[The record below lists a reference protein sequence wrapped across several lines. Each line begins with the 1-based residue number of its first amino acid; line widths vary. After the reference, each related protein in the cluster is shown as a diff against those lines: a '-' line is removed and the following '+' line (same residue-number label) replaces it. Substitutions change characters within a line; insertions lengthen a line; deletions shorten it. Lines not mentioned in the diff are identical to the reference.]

1 MVRLDERHNN
11 VSMDINSNVKRLI
24 KEFVSYI
31 KQNYGEVIAEEYDD
45 IRTDYD
51 YITACIQLASQAVI
65 EKNLGSIDLYVT
77 DFNVEIRNRSLE
89 LPIVIIVQ
97 NGDNNTISGGFST
110 DENEEQPEIVIY
122 INANNVSITDIEQ
135 GRNVVMNLIKTFSH
149 EIAHCYQY
157 ISKQNYVKGEA
168 SSSNVPQGISYV
180 VYYLKQNEIEAV
192 CSSAFSVYKSRKQKM
207 SYLNSLCRTIDFAL
221 SETDNRI
228 SDNDL
233 TPTYLQK
240 KYQKHSENANLFML
254 NYFLKEGIKNTRY
267 YKLVSNE
274 EDYKE
279 AVNSLKDIEYD
290 ELKSVIDDIFD
301 ELVKHSEDEDYDTA
315 SAYWL
320 VSSKKSTAKLYTSL
334 EYALGVLDQIKWDD
348 PDDPFIGDAPDEE
361 EDCVVHGREDKWRD

>member
-1 MVRLDERHNN
+1 MARLNERHNN

-31 KQNYGEVIAEEYDD
+31 KQNYGEVITEEYAD
-45 IRTDYD
+45 IKTDYD

-65 EKNLGSIDLYVT
+65 EKNLGSIDLYIT
-77 DFNVEIRNRSLE
+77 DFDIKIRNRSLE

-110 DENEEQPEIVIY
+110 DENENDPEIVIY
-122 INANNVSITDIEQ
+122 INANNVSITDIKQ

-207 SYLNSLCRTIDFAL
+207 SYLNALCRTIDFAL

-267 YKLVSNE
+267 YKLVANE
-274 EDYKE
+274 EDYKN
-279 AVNSLKDIEYD
+279 AVSSLKDIDYD
-290 ELKSVIDDIFD
+290 ELKSVIDDIFN
-301 ELVKHSEDEDYDTA
+301 ELVRHSEDEDYDTA

-320 VSSKKSTAKLYTSL
+320 VSSKKSTEKLYTSL

-361 EDCVVHGREDKWRD
+361 EDCIVHGREDTWKD